1 MKALTELFIG
11 AVLAVI
17 DSVTEVG
24 YKSLTELAGEAV
36 TPEDA
41 LGLVV
46 TQPVSRRTEQGLVP
60 RVPGGLTWLRPVKEE
75 VRDGS
80 VLVRLTRE
88 CSPRG
93 SRTTPGSQSPPLPS
107 PPGN

>member
-11 AVLAVI
+11 AVLAVV

-24 YKSLTELAGEAV
+24 YKSLTELTGEAV
-36 TPEDA
+36 TPENA
-41 LGLVV
+41 LSLVV

-60 RVPGGLTWLRPVKEE
+60 AVPGGLTWLRPLKEE

-80 VLVRLTRE
+80 VLV
-88 CSPRG
+88 
-93 SRTTPGSQSPPLPS
+93 
-107 PPGN
+107 